1 MVESTE
7 EFVVERP
14 TESLIVVRKNT
25 STPIRGSWVLLH
37 GLTTNAEAYL
47 SQVVNDKTFF
57 IPDGFRVLLPT
68 APKGYVTEKDTELN
82 RWFD

>member
-25 STPIRGSWVLLH
+25 STPVRGSWFFLH

-47 SQVVNDKTFF
+47 SQVVNDKTFL
-57 IPDGFRVLLPT
+57 IPDGVRVILPT
-68 APKGYVTEKDTELN
+68 APKGFVTEKDTETN
-82 RWFD
+82 RWYD